1 MMSDF
6 LHHLKGKGFCNR
18 KIALIENCT
27 WAPMAAK
34 AMKAELEQMKDIT
47 LYERV
52 VTIRSAV
59 TADTRQELDALAADL
74 TA

>member
-1 MMSDF
+1 
-6 LHHLKGKGFCNR
+6 
-18 KIALIENCT
+18 
-27 WAPMAAK
+27 
-34 AMKAELEQMKDIT
+34 MKDIT

-59 TADTRQELDALAADL
+59 TEENRQELDALTVDL

>member
-1 MMSDF
+1 
-6 LHHLKGKGFCNR
+6 
-18 KIALIENCT
+18 
-27 WAPMAAK
+27 MAAK

-59 TADTRQELDALAADL
+59 TPATRQELDALTADL
-74 TA
+74 TE